1 MKKSG
6 YTEFKAWRLDSQ
18 RPAGKVF
25 ALTPRK
31 QGRTFN
37 TISTMASKVS
47 ISIMEPVLYNQ
58 NNINILAFLFIIL
71 FYFEVFIGK
80 LSMPINQCQG
90 NFFLHGV
97 GPREYIIII
106 KSIV

>member
-1 MKKSG
+1 
-6 YTEFKAWRLDSQ
+6 
-18 RPAGKVF
+18 
-25 ALTPRK
+25 
-31 QGRTFN
+31 
-37 TISTMASKVS
+37 
-47 ISIMEPVLYNQ
+47 MEPVLYNQ

-90 NFFLHGV
+90 QREIFFLHGV
-97 GPREYIIII
+97 GPSEYIIII